1 MTKKLFSNSM
11 IYLVSLLFNKGLNF
25 VLLPIL
31 TFYLTKEDYGVL
43 GLITAISTIT
53 SIYIGF
59 FPSSFLLV
67 KFSLY
72 GKEKISEYIHH
83 IFILTLISFFF
94 VLFVLLGFKDLLL
107 PEHLE
112 QKSFIV
118 VIITCYSLFTVFLNF
133 LDTIFQIEKN
143 AIKFAILQ
151 TFQSISALG
160 LSLLLIIE
168 FSFNWKG
175 KYYAELVI
183 LFSIFVFTIYYIIKN
198 DYYKFNTDYSK
209 FKEIFAFLFPITFSV
224 LGLYIIGTIDRIY
237 VSNILGLEAAG
248 IYNVAIIMA
257 FIINMV
263 FDSIMKVLNP
273 TLYEKFASNS
283 EESKIQIVKII
294 YAHSIICIL
303 IYLSYLFF
311 LPFLFNLM
319 INVKF
324 ADALQLI
331 PILALGFTIEG
342 LRKAIEVQ
350 LIFKN
355 KVNLLAIITII
366 GSLTSV
372 ILNYFLIDIY
382 GLKGAAY
389 STVGAFFVLY
399 VLTLIFFI
407 RNNNLLWLMKKS

>member
-67 KFSLY
+67 KFALY

-83 IFILTLISFFF
+83 IMLLTISSFFF
-94 VLFVLLGFKDLLL
+94 VLLILLGFKDFLL
-107 PEHLE
+107 PENLE
-112 QKSFIV
+112 QKTLII
-118 VIITCYSLFTVFLNF
+118 VIITFYSLFTVFLNF
-133 LDTIFQIEKN
+133 LDTIFQVEKN

-151 TFQSISALG
+151 TFQSICSLG

-175 KYYAELVI
+175 KYYSEILI
-183 LFSIFVFTIYYIIKN
+183 LFSIFIFAIYYIKKN
-198 DYYKFNTDYSK
+198 NYYKFNTDYSK
-209 FKEIFAFLFPITFSV
+209 LKEVFTFLFPITFSV

-273 TLYEKFASNS
+273 TLYEKFASNN

-350 LIFKN
+350 LIFRN
-355 KVNLLAIITII
+355 KVNLLAVITII

-382 GLKGAAY
+382 GLQGAAY

-399 VLTLIFFI
+399 VLTLILFI
-407 RNNNLLWLMKKS
+407 RNNNLPWLMKKS